1 MVDAAD
7 LKSASCK
14 GVWGRVP
21 PSALDKL
28 VSNFL
33 QSRRQGLSP
42 ESLEFYQGYLRLA
55 DNIIG
60 FHITGQDIS
69 RFISSLSCT
78 NSGKHAY
85 YRALRA
91 FYNWLYSR
99 KSGYTLNAQDNP
111 MLLVE
116 GPKVERKMLPSL
128 TREQSDY
135 LIDQAE
141 CVSDKAIISLFADT
155 GLGLS
160 ELANIDQANTDWRH
174 RLIKARCKG
183 NKEGLAPFGQ
193 RSE

>member
-1 MVDAAD
+1 
-7 LKSASCK
+7 
-14 GVWGRVP
+14 
-21 PSALDKL
+21 
-28 VSNFL
+28 
-33 QSRRQGLSP
+33 
-42 ESLEFYQGYLRLA
+42 
-55 DNIIG
+55 
-60 FHITGQDIS
+60 
-69 RFISSLSCT
+69 
-78 NSGKHAY
+78 
-85 YRALRA
+85 
-91 FYNWLYSR
+91 
-99 KSGYTLNAQDNP
+99 